1 MAMSLYLIILAIV
14 VMYILGK
21 LKFSVILRFKP
32 LLLPAVCALFIGAL
46 MVFSKTALDSALN
59 GLKLWLQVVLPSVFP
74 FLVASQLVIKSGS
87 VKIFGALLEP
97 LMRPLFNLPGES
109 SLALAMGLTCGYP
122 VGAKVTSELREKRYL
137 TQNEAN
143 RLLAFSN
150 NASPL
155 FITGAVGTALFG
167 SPTAGFLLLCA
178 QIAAGL
184 SVGIISGIISR
195 KKYPVTAKTQDPS
208 NKGKLR
214 AAAASPAAGTG
225 KNVSA
230 GFSILLG
237 NAIIDSLN
245 TMLMVG
251 GFIILFSVI
260 IGLLTDTGLI
270 AGISGLFEGLLKQ
283 PGMNTGLW
291 ESILSGFLEIVTGLS
306 KLSTVEGLSP
316 ALIMSAIGLILG
328 WSGLSVHFQVMS
340 VISKTDLKAKSYLFG
355 KLMQSILAAVYS
367 YLFASLFPSAA
378 ALGQT
383 KTVFNFIENSHDYS
397 YIFFVEILK
406 WLSVA
411 FIIIVLLSLL
421 ISQFRREK
429 RSNSA
434 V

>member
-1 MAMSLYLIILAIV
+1 MPLYLIILAIV
-14 VMYILGK
+14 VMYILGRF
-21 LKFSVILRFKP
+21 KFSAILRLKP

-46 MVFSKTALDSALN
+46 MIFSKTALGSALN
-59 GLKLWLQVVLPSVFP
+59 GLKLWLQIVLPSVFP

-87 VKIFGALLEP
+87 IKIFGALLEP
-97 LMRPLFNLPGES
+97 LMRPLFNLPGEA

-167 SPTAGFLLLCA
+167 SSSAGLLLLGG

-184 SVGIISGIISR
+184 SVGIVSGIISR
-195 KKYPVTAKTQDPS
+195 KKYPAITNTQDRS

-214 AAAASPAAGTG
+214 APVSAASAGSG

-237 NAIIDSLN
+237 NAVIDSLN

-270 AGISGLFEGLLKQ
+270 AGICGLFESLLKQ
-283 PGMNTGLW
+283 PGMNTGFL

-316 ALIMSAIGLILG
+316 ALIMSAVGLILG

-367 YLFASLFPSAA
+367 YIFASLFPSAA
-378 ALGQT
+378 AFGQT
-383 KTVFNFIENSHDYS
+383 KTVFSFIENSHDFS
-397 YIFFVEILK
+397 YIFITDVLK

-411 FIIIVLLSLL
+411 FILIVLLSLL

-429 RSNSA
+429 RSSRA